1 MSTTHRLR
9 DTPTP
14 EVLTRRGARYYV
26 SSWKY
31 CNHNPL
37 TVLVGGFVMYGVSMS
52 IAMLDAET
60 VDEIDEALRHLSLV
74 PASNRGVAW
83 QAFADALLER
93 RTRLE
98 NA

>member
-1 MSTTHRLR
+1 MEL
-9 DTPTP
+9 
-14 EVLTRRGARYYV
+14 G
-26 SSWKY
+26 
-31 CNHNPL
+31 
-37 TVLVGGFVMYGVSMS
+37 MS

-60 VDEIDEALRHLSLV
+60 VEEIDEALRHLSLV